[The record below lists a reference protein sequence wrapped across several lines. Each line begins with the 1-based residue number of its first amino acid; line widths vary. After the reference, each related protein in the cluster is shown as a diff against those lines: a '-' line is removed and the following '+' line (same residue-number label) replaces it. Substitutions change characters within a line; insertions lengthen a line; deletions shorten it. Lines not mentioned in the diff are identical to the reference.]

1 MPEGNPHTSR
11 HSFNCNSMI
20 CGGKPSCGRRATG
33 SHKTISWTAS
43 KTACGL
49 RPPGRQKERTRVD
62 RPAAC
67 LLYVRLIVDGE
78 KDALRSLAKLKK
90 EMDAK
95 EWKKV
100 EKQLPGF
107 RIEPKKLDAALQR
120 VDPH

>member
-1 MPEGNPHTSR
+1 
-11 HSFNCNSMI
+11 
-20 CGGKPSCGRRATG
+20 
-33 SHKTISWTAS
+33 
-43 KTACGL
+43 
-49 RPPGRQKERTRVD
+49 
-62 RPAAC
+62 
-67 LLYVRLIVDGE
+67 VRLIVDGE